1 MPAQLLKCIDFAT
14 IPVGPGPNPRLIQ
27 TVKFA
32 VFDHTGAPLPSSQVK
47 TQGTFQGLDAGFR
60 LEMTFRRPVRAV
72 CMSLVHFARAPKVE
86 FFSPAGTNVGTVA
99 LTPTQNVAQEAVC
112 TSTAIQRIVVT
123 PPSDETLL
131 LALCFG

>member
-14 IPVGPGPNPRLIQ
+14 VPVGPVPPVIQ

-32 VFDHTGAPLPSSQVK
+32 VFDHTGAPLASEVK
-47 TQGTFQGLDAGFR
+47 NWGAFQGLNAGFR
-60 LEMTFRRPVRAV
+60 LEVTFRRPVLAV

-86 FFSPAGTNVGTVA
+86 FFSSAGTNVGTVTLA
-99 LTPTQNVAQEAVC
+99 PTQKVAQEVVC
-112 TSTAIQRIVVT
+112 TSKAIQRIVVT
-123 PPSDETLL
+123 APSDETLL